1 MRILKS
7 HMASVQD
14 AGRTGF
20 RNKGIYG
27 GGVMDRHS
35 CALCNML
42 VANEPLDAVVEIN
55 GGEWES
61 VSEQHKLIAVGGF
74 GYEVFADERPI
85 NLWQPY
91 FLSAGEK
98 LRVVP
103 SAGGGTACL
112 AIHGGIR
119 VKPLLGSRSTNLLA
133 HFGGMDG
140 RLLKKGDRLPTA
152 ILNNKLA
159 EKIIAHLLQPAPYQ
173 KLRLANAA
181 VPNFSTNIVR
191 VFEAYEYDWFEDA
204 AKWSFSEASFE
215 LTATSNRMGYRLKG
229 IPLQLLHNKQLLS
242 TAVLPGTIQVSSDGQ
257 LLILMADA
265 QTTGGYPRIAQV
277 IKADLPL
284 LAQKTA
290 GCQLQFQLISVAEAE
305 NINLKKEEEL
315 VLLRKD
321 FELFFA

>member
-1 MRILKS
+1 
-7 HMASVQD
+7 MASVQD
-14 AGRTGF
+14 AGRTSF
-20 RNKGIYG
+20 RNKGIYS

-35 CALCNML
+35 YALCNML
-42 VANEPLDAVVEIN
+42 VANEPSDAVVEIN

-61 VSEQHKLIAVGGF
+61 ISEQGKLIAVGGV
-74 GYEVFADERPI
+74 GYQVFADERPL

-98 LRVVP
+98 LRIIP
-103 SAGGGTACL
+103 SAGGGTAYL

-119 VKPLLGSRSTNLLA
+119 IKPVLGSRSTNLVA
-133 HFGGMDG
+133 HFGGLEG
-140 RLLKKGDRLPTA
+140 RLLKKGDHLPTA

-159 EKIIAHLLQPAPYQ
+159 EKIVAHLQQPTTHH
-173 KLRLANAA
+173 KLRLANTAI
-181 VPNFSTNIVR
+181 PDFSVNVIR
-191 VFEAYEYDWFEDA
+191 VFEAYEFDWFDDA

-215 LTATSNRMGYRLKG
+215 LTATSNRMGYRMKG
-229 IPLQLLHNKQLLS
+229 IPLQLLENKQLLS